1 MVIGTVYFGLWSV
14 SPYCGWTFTMLFWG
28 SHCVF
33 CSREDAPAAFLPS
46 VPLRTP
52 LRQGLPLSTASKY
65 TCGSAAI
72 NGIFANRHSGSSA
85 GSPSLA
91 PSFHWCSS
99 ASPCRMPLSATDEAS
114 SHLLYFTQFSLHTF
128 ILDWVITLR
137 NWDAPFLRTWRAN
150 APKERVNICIVCV
163 CLSKERHRNLVL
175 GASSSDTQAF
185 VELWLLESSFSSLST
200 HKFAPNVNKA

>member
-85 GSPSLA
+85 GSPFSGSFLSLMFLSLSLQDA
-91 PSFHWCSS
+91 SFCHRWSFFPSSLLHAIFPSYLHLG
-99 ASPCRMPLSATDEAS
+99 LSHYTPK
-114 SHLLYFTQFSLHTF
+114 
-128 ILDWVITLR
+128 LR
-137 NWDAPFLRTWRAN
+137 CPFLKNMEGKCSKRAG
-150 APKERVNICIVCV
+150 EYLHCMR
-163 CLSKERHRNLVL
+163 LSFKR
-175 GASSSDTQAF
+175 
-185 VELWLLESSFSSLST
+185 
-200 HKFAPNVNKA
+200 KA